1 VAVPVTRL
9 YFGFDRNCT
18 WPAQP
23 ANLRRADQEQP
34 TNQPRSQ
41 LAAHTLD
48 YLLTCCSHTHTQTTH
63 KVNQLGLDVAHRL
76 LPACLPPCSVAFQ
89 QRRLPIAAAATAIR
103 HPRTHRTHA
112 CLAVL
117 CASSF
122 RRLLSSLSTRPVRCS
137 RDSRRL
143 AGVAWLS
150 HSLTISGNRRITD

>member
-1 VAVPVTRL
+1 MASPASQPTPSGPGAANQPTTEPTGRTHTRL
-9 YFGFDRNCT
+9 
-18 WPAQP
+18 
-23 ANLRRADQEQP
+23 
-34 TNQPRSQ
+34 
-41 LAAHTLD
+41 LA
-48 YLLTCCSHTHTQTTH
+48 YLLLTHTHSDHTQSEP
-63 KVNQLGLDVAHRL
+63 VRPGRCPPPA
-76 LPACLPPCSVAFQ
+76 ACLPPCSVAFQ

-103 HPRTHRTHA
+103 HPRTYRTHA